1 MNKIVIVAVV
11 SFIMLV
17 AIGCRQKE
25 QEQKQ
30 QQVTYAPAAP
40 PAQLE
45 IDQMAQAAK
54 MAPKNAH
61 VWINLGNALMDAQR
75 FGEAI
80 DAYGKALAL
89 EPKNVPVLVDQGTCY
104 RGVRQFDKAVELYRR
119 ALKIDPN
126 FPNGHR
132 NLGVVLAFDLHNKA
146 EGIKEIKRYL
156 ELEPNGPDADSARK
170 ALQELNSS
178 K

>member
-1 MNKIVIVAVV
+1 MNKVIVVAVV
-11 SFIMLV
+11 SLITLV
-17 AIGCRQKE
+17 TIGCRQ

-30 QQVTYAPAAP
+30 QPVNYVPGAP
-40 PAQLE
+40 PAQLQ
-45 IDQMAQAAK
+45 IDQMMQAAK
-54 MAPKNAH
+54 MAPKNAQ

-75 FGEAI
+75 FGEAV
-80 DAYGKALAL
+80 DAYGKALTL

-104 RGVRQFDKAVELYRR
+104 RGIGQFDKAVLQYRK

-146 EGIKEIKRYL
+146 EGIKEVKRYL

-170 ALQELNSS
+170 ALQELDSS
-178 K
+178 N

>member
-1 MNKIVIVAVV
+1 MT
-11 SFIMLV
+11 LV
-17 AIGCRQKE
+17 TIGCRQ

-30 QQVTYAPAAP
+30 QPVNYIPAAP
-40 PAQLE
+40 PAQFQ
-45 IDQMAQAAK
+45 IDQMTQAAK
-54 MAPKNAH
+54 MAPKNVQA
-61 VWINLGNALMDAQR
+61 WINLGNSLMDAQR

-104 RGVRQFDKAVELYRR
+104 RGVRQFDKAVEQYRK

-132 NLGVVLAFDLHNKA
+132 NLGVVLAFDLNKKPEA
-146 EGIKEIKRYL
+146 VKELNRYL
-156 ELEPNGPDADSARK
+156 ELAPNAPDAGEVRQK
-170 ALQELNSS
+170 IQELKSG

>member
-1 MNKIVIVAVV
+1 MNKIVVIVVV
-11 SFIMLV
+11 SFMTLV
-17 AIGCRQKE
+17 TIGCRQ

-40 PAQLE
+40 PAQIQ
-45 IDQMAQAAK
+45 IDQMEQAAK
-54 MAPKNAH
+54 MAPKNAQ
-61 VWINLGNALMDAQR
+61 VWINLGNALMDSQR

-80 DAYGKALAL
+80 DAYEKALAL
-89 EPKNVPVLVDQGTCY
+89 EPKNVNVLVDQGTCY
-104 RGVRQFDKAVELYRR
+104 RGVRKFDKALEQYQK

-132 NLGVVLAFDLHNKA
+132 NLGVVLAYDLNRKA
-146 EGIKEIKRYL
+146 EAVKEFNRYL
-156 ELEPNGPDADSARK
+156 ELVPNGPEANEVR
-170 ALQELNSS
+170 QTVRELTSG